1 MNAQITKDIGAKWS
15 VYLGVENITDFKLDD
30 PIVAANDPFGS
41 NFDTSMVWGP
51 IFGRMAY
58 AGFRFRVK

>member
-1 MNAQITKDIGAKWS
+1 MNAQITKDVGGKWS
-15 VYLGVENITDFKLDD
+15 VYLGMENITDYTLEN
-30 PIVAANDPFGS
+30 PIVSADNPFGS

-58 AGFRFRVK
+58 AGFRFRIK

>member
-1 MNAQITKDIGAKWS
+1 MNAQITKDLGTKWS
-15 VYLGVENITDFKLDD
+15 VYLGVENLGDFKLKH

-41 NFDTSMVWGP
+41 QFDTSMVWGP

-58 AGFRFRVK
+58 AGFRFRIK